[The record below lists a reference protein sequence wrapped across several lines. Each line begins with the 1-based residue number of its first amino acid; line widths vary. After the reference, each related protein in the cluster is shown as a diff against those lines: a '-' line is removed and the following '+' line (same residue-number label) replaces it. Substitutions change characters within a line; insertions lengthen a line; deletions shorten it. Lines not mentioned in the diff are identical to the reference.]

1 MRSDK
6 DLAKAKIRVAVALS
20 EQRAAATH
28 READAKREQLG
39 RALGSLKRQMREA
52 KGTKKPRAS

>member
-6 DLAKAKIRVAVALS
+6 DLAKAKMRVAVALG

-28 READAKREQLG
+28 READAKRERLR
-39 RALGSLKRQMREA
+39 RALGSLKRQMGEA
-52 KGTKKPRAS
+52 KGMKKPRDG